1 MVRQIPS
8 KTQLGVIKSNTN
20 QGVETP
26 KIVYPESDNKP
37 MADNTRQFTW
47 IVKIKENLE
56 ILFKSNADVFVA
68 GDLFWYP
75 VEGSN
80 KIKLAPD
87 TMVVFGRPKGHRG
100 SYRQWEENNIPPQ
113 VVFEILS
120 PGNNNTEMDRKKLFY
135 LEHGVEEYYVY
146 DPDRISLEVSI
157 RENNSFK
164 EIENFT
170 TWTSPRLKIRFDM
183 SQDELVIYYPD
194 GSKFLSPVELSNYA
208 EQERFLKEQETQR
221 AEREKLLKEQETQ
234 RAERERLLKE
244 QETQRA
250 ERERLIKEQETQRAE
265 RERLLK
271 EQETQ
276 RAERERLLKEQETQ
290 RAERER
296 LLKEQETQRAE
307 QERFLKEQETQRAER
322 ERLLK
327 EQEQIK
333 YQTLLSQLKAKGI
346 DITALE

>member
-8 KTQLGVIKSNTN
+8 KTQLRVIESNIS

-37 MADNTRQFTW
+37 MADNTRQFAW

-120 PGNNNTEMDRKKLFY
+120 PGNNNTEMHRKKLFY

-146 DPDRISLEVSI
+146 NPDKISLEVSI

-170 TWTSPRLKIRFDM
+170 TWTSPRLKITFDM
-183 SQDELVIYYPD
+183 
-194 GSKFLSPVELSNYA
+194 
-208 EQERFLKEQETQR
+208 
-221 AEREKLLKEQETQ
+221 
-234 RAERERLLKE
+234 
-244 QETQRA
+244 
-250 ERERLIKEQETQRAE
+250 
-265 RERLLK
+265 
-271 EQETQ
+271 
-276 RAERERLLKEQETQ
+276 
-290 RAERER
+290 
-296 LLKEQETQRAE
+296 
-307 QERFLKEQETQRAER
+307 
-322 ERLLK
+322 
-327 EQEQIK
+327 
-333 YQTLLSQLKAKGI
+333 
-346 DITALE
+346 

>member
-8 KTQLGVIKSNTN
+8 KTQLRVIKSNIS

-26 KIVYPESDNKP
+26 EIVYPESDNKP

-87 TMVVFGRPKGHRG
+87 TMVVFGRPKGYRG

-146 DPDRISLEVSI
+146 NPDKTSLEVSI

-183 SQDELVIYYPD
+183 TQDELVIYYPD
-194 GSKFLSPVELSNYA
+194 GSKFLNPVELSNYA
-208 EQERFLKEQETQR
+208 EQETQRAEREKLLKEQETQR

-234 RAERERLLKE
+234 RAEREKL
-244 QETQRA
+244 
-250 ERERLIKEQETQRAE
+250 
-265 RERLLK
+265 
-271 EQETQ
+271 
-276 RAERERLLKEQETQ
+276 
-290 RAERER
+290 
-296 LLKEQETQRAE
+296 
-307 QERFLKEQETQRAER
+307 LKEQETQRAER

>member
-8 KTQLGVIKSNTN
+8 KTQLGVIESNIS

-56 ILFKSNADVFVA
+56 ILFKSNVDVFVA

-100 SYRQWEENNIPPQ
+100 SYRQWEEDNIPPP

-120 PGNNNTEMDRKKLFY
+120 PSNNNTEMDRKKLFY

-208 EQERFLKEQETQR
+208 EQETQRAEREKLLKEQETQRTERERLLKEQETQRAEREKLLKEQERFLKEQETQR
-221 AEREKLLKEQETQ
+221 AEREKLLKEQE
-234 RAERERLLKE
+234 RFLK
-244 QETQRA
+244 
-250 ERERLIKEQETQRAE
+250 
-265 RERLLK
+265 
-271 EQETQ
+271 
-276 RAERERLLKEQETQ
+276 
-290 RAERER
+290 
-296 LLKEQETQRAE
+296 E

>member
-1 MVRQIPS
+1 MVRQISP
-8 KTQLGVIKSNTN
+8 KTQLGVIKSNKN
-20 QGVETP
+20 QVGETIAP
-26 KIVYPESDNKP
+26 EIVYPESDAQP
-37 MADNTRQFTW
+37 MADNTKQFEW

-56 ILFKSNADVFVA
+56 ILFKSNPDVFVA

-75 VEGSN
+75 VEGNN

-100 SYRQWEENNIPPQ
+100 SYRQWEEDNIPPQ

-120 PGNNNTEMDRKKLFY
+120 PSNNNTEMDRKKLFY

-146 DPDRISLEVSI
+146 NPDKISLEVSI

-183 SQDELVIYYPD
+183 TQDELVIYYPD
-194 GSKFLSPVELSNYA
+194 GGRFLSPVELSNYA
-208 EQERFLKEQETQR
+208 EQETQR

-234 RAERERLLKE
+234 RAER
-244 QETQRA
+244 
-250 ERERLIKEQETQRAE
+250 
-265 RERLLK
+265 
-271 EQETQ
+271 
-276 RAERERLLKEQETQ
+276 
-290 RAERER
+290 
-296 LLKEQETQRAE
+296 
-307 QERFLKEQETQRAER
+307 ERFLKEQETQRAER

>member
-1 MVRQIPS
+1 MVRQIPP
-8 KTQLGVIKSNTN
+8 KTQLGVIKSEIN
-20 QGVETP
+20 QGVETSE
-26 KIVYPESDNKP
+26 IVYPESDNKP

-75 VEGSN
+75 VKGSN

-87 TMVVFGRPKGHRG
+87 TMVVFGRPKGYRG
-100 SYRQWEENNIPPQ
+100 SYRQWEEDNIPPQ

-120 PGNNNTEMDRKKLFY
+120 PGNTQDEMDKKKLFY
-135 LEHGVEEYYVY
+135 LKYGVEEYYVY
-146 DPDRISLEVSI
+146 DPDRIILQVSI
-157 RENNSFK
+157 KENNSFK

-183 SQDELVIYYPD
+183 TQDELVIYYPD
-194 GSKFLSPVELSNYA
+194 GSRFLSPVELSNYA

-221 AEREKLLKEQETQ
+221 AERERLLKEQETQ

-250 ERERLIKEQETQRAE
+250 EREKLLKEQERFLKEQETQRAE

-296 LLKEQETQRAE
+296 LLKEQE
-307 QERFLKEQETQRAER
+307 
-322 ERLLK
+322 
-327 EQEQIK
+327 QIK

>member
-8 KTQLGVIKSNTN
+8 KTQLGVIESNIS

-234 RAERERLLKE
+234 RAEREKLLKE

-276 RAERERLLKEQETQ
+276 RAEHERLLKEQETQ

-296 LLKEQETQRAE
+296 L
-307 QERFLKEQETQRAER
+307 LKEQETQRAER

>member
-221 AEREKLLKEQETQ
+221 AERERLLKEQETQRAEREKLLKEQETQ
-234 RAERERLLKE
+234 RAERERL
-244 QETQRA
+244 
-250 ERERLIKEQETQRAE
+250 I
-265 RERLLK
+265 K

-327 EQEQIK
+327 EQETQRAERERLLKEQEQIK

>member
-234 RAERERLLKE
+234 RAEREKLLKE

-307 QERFLKEQETQRAER
+307 R

>member
-1 MVRQIPS
+1 MGGIDMVRQIPP
-8 KTQLGVIKSNTN
+8 KTQLGVIKSEIN
-20 QGVETP
+20 QGVETSE
-26 KIVYPESDNKP
+26 IVYPESDNKP

-75 VEGSN
+75 VKGSN

-87 TMVVFGRPKGHRG
+87 TMVVFGRPKGYRG
-100 SYRQWEENNIPPQ
+100 SYRQWEEDNIPPQ

-120 PGNNNTEMDRKKLFY
+120 PGNTQDEMDKKKLFY
-135 LEHGVEEYYVY
+135 LKYGVEEYYVY
-146 DPDRISLEVSI
+146 DPDRIILQVSI
-157 RENNSFK
+157 KENNSFK

-183 SQDELVIYYPD
+183 TQDELVIYYPD
-194 GSKFLSPVELSNYA
+194 GSRFLSPVELSNYA

-221 AEREKLLKEQETQ
+221 AERERLLKEQETQ

-250 ERERLIKEQETQRAE
+250 EREKLLKEQERFLKEQETQRAE

-296 LLKEQETQRAE
+296 LLKEQE
-307 QERFLKEQETQRAER
+307 
-322 ERLLK
+322 
-327 EQEQIK
+327 QIK

>member
-1 MVRQIPS
+1 MVRQIAPETETGGIKS
-8 KTQLGVIKSNTN
+8 DKNQLG
-20 QGVETP
+20 ETIVP
-26 KIVYPESDNKP
+26 QIVYPESDNKP

-56 ILFKSNADVFVA
+56 ILFKSNPDVFVA

-87 TMVVFGRPKGHRG
+87 TMVVFGRPKAHRG
-100 SYRQWEENNIPPQ
+100 SYRQWEEDNIPPQ

-120 PGNNNTEMDRKKLFY
+120 PGNTQDEMDKKKLFY
-135 LEHGVEEYYVY
+135 LKHGVEEYYVY

-164 EIENFT
+164 EIKDFSV
-170 TWTSPRLKIRFDM
+170 WTSPRLDVRFDM
-183 SQDELVIYYPD
+183 TGDELVIYYPD
-194 GSKFLSPVELSNYA
+194 GGRFLSPVELSNYA
-208 EQERFLKEQETQR
+208 
-221 AEREKLLKEQETQ
+221 EQETQ

-244 QETQRA
+244 QE
-250 ERERLIKEQETQRAE
+250 
-265 RERLLK
+265 RLLK
-271 EQETQ
+271 
-276 RAERERLLKEQETQ
+276 
-290 RAERER
+290 
-296 LLKEQETQRAE
+296 E
-307 QERFLKEQETQRAER
+307 QERFLKEQETERAER
-322 ERLLK
+322 EKLLKEQERFLK

>member
-1 MVRQIPS
+1 MGGIDMVRQIPP
-8 KTQLGVIKSNTN
+8 KTQLGVIKSEIN
-20 QGVETP
+20 QGVETSE
-26 KIVYPESDNKP
+26 IVYPESDNKP

-75 VEGSN
+75 VKGSN

-87 TMVVFGRPKGHRG
+87 TMVVFGRPKGYRG
-100 SYRQWEENNIPPQ
+100 SYRQWEEDNIPPQ

-120 PGNNNTEMDRKKLFY
+120 PGNTQDEMDKKKLFY
-135 LEHGVEEYYVY
+135 LKYGVEEYYVY
-146 DPDRISLEVSI
+146 DPDRIILKVSI
-157 RENNSFK
+157 KENNSFK

-170 TWTSPRLKIRFDM
+170 TWTSPRLKIRFDTT
-183 SQDELVIYYPD
+183 QDELVIYYPD
-194 GSKFLSPVELSNYA
+194 GSRFLSPVELSNYA

-250 ERERLIKEQETQRAE
+250 EH
-265 RERLLK
+265 ERLLK

-276 RAERERLLKEQETQ
+276 RAEHEKLLK
-290 RAERER
+290 
-296 LLKEQETQRAE
+296 E

>member
-1 MVRQIPS
+1 MVRQIAP
-8 KTQLGVIKSNTN
+8 KTQLGVIESNIS

-56 ILFKSNADVFVA
+56 ILFKSNVDVFVA

-100 SYRQWEENNIPPQ
+100 SYRQWEEDNIPPQ

-120 PGNNNTEMDRKKLFY
+120 PSNNNTEMDRKKLFY

-208 EQERFLKEQETQR
+208 EQETQRAEREKLLKEQETQRTERERLLKEQETQRAEREKLLKEQERFLKEQETQR
-221 AEREKLLKEQETQ
+221 AEREKLLKEQE
-234 RAERERLLKE
+234 RFLKE

-250 ERERLIKEQETQRAE
+250 EREK
-265 RERLLK
+265 LLK
-271 EQETQ
+271 
-276 RAERERLLKEQETQ
+276 
-290 RAERER
+290 
-296 LLKEQETQRAE
+296 E

>member
-1 MVRQIPS
+1 MR
-8 KTQLGVIKSNTN
+8 VIESNIS

-56 ILFKSNADVFVA
+56 ILFKYNADVFVA

-146 DPDRISLEVSI
+146 NPDKISLEVSI

-208 EQERFLKEQETQR
+208 EQETQR

-250 ERERLIKEQETQRAE
+250 EQ
-265 RERLLK
+265 ERLLK

-276 RAERERLLKEQETQ
+276 RAEQERF
-290 RAERER
+290 
-296 LLKEQETQRAE
+296 LKEQETQRAE

>member
-8 KTQLGVIKSNTN
+8 KTQLGVIESNISH
-20 QGVETP
+20 GVETP

-208 EQERFLKEQETQR
+208 EQERFLKEQER
-221 AEREKLLKEQETQ
+221 FLKEQETQ
-234 RAERERLLKE
+234 RAEREKL
-244 QETQRA
+244 
-250 ERERLIKEQETQRAE
+250 
-265 RERLLK
+265 
-271 EQETQ
+271 
-276 RAERERLLKEQETQ
+276 
-290 RAERER
+290 
-296 LLKEQETQRAE
+296 
-307 QERFLKEQETQRAER
+307 LKEQETQRAER

>member
-1 MVRQIPS
+1 MVRQIAP
-8 KTQLGVIKSNTN
+8 KTQLGVIKSNIN
-20 QGVETP
+20 QVGETIAP
-26 KIVYPESDNKP
+26 EIVYPESDHKP

-75 VEGSN
+75 VKGSN

-87 TMVVFGRPKGHRG
+87 TMVVFGRPKGYRG

-120 PGNNNTEMDRKKLFY
+120 PSNSDTEMDRKKLFY

-146 DPDRISLEVSI
+146 DPDGISLEVSI

-170 TWTSPRLKIRFDM
+170 TWTSPRLNIRFDM
-183 SQDELVIYYPD
+183 RGDELVIYYPD
-194 GSKFLSPVELSNYA
+194 GSRFLSPVELSNYA
-208 EQERFLKEQETQR
+208 
-221 AEREKLLKEQETQ
+221 EQETQ

-244 QETQRA
+244 QETQRS
-250 ERERLIKEQETQRAE
+250 EH
-265 RERLLK
+265 ERLLK
-271 EQETQ
+271 
-276 RAERERLLKEQETQ
+276 
-290 RAERER
+290 
-296 LLKEQETQRAE
+296 E
-307 QERFLKEQETQRAER
+307 QERFLKEQETQRAEH
-322 ERLLK
+322 ERLLKEQETQRAEHERLLKEQETQRAEQANQRAEQERFLK

>member
-1 MVRQIPS
+1 MVRQIAP
-8 KTQLGVIKSNTN
+8 KTELRAIESNTN

-56 ILFKSNADVFVA
+56 ILFKYNADVFVA

-100 SYRQWEENNIPPQ
+100 SYRQWEEDNIPPQ

-135 LEHGVEEYYVY
+135 LKHGVEEYYVY

-183 SQDELVIYYPD
+183 TQDELVIYYPD

-208 EQERFLKEQETQR
+208 EQETQR

-234 RAERERLLKE
+234 RAER
-244 QETQRA
+244 
-250 ERERLIKEQETQRAE
+250 
-265 RERLLK
+265 
-271 EQETQ
+271 
-276 RAERERLLKEQETQ
+276 
-290 RAERER
+290 
-296 LLKEQETQRAE
+296 
-307 QERFLKEQETQRAER
+307 ERFLKEQETQRAER

-346 DITALE
+346 DINALE